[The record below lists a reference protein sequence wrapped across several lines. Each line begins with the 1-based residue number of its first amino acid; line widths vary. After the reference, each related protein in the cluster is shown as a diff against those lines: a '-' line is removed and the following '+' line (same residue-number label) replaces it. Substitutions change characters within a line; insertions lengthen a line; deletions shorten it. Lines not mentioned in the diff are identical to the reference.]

1 MRFPSAPAGVKRG
14 SGLMSCGNAQCELAS
29 MMPSNILN
37 SSLSR
42 HIHPMSH
49 SNPMHAAGQFFY
61 QLLVASYLAWP
72 GPKMHGLACAAAS
85 SRPRGHSASSSY
97 GRLTATP
104 GVKAAQWCVHPPRI
118 SEEKECPGKSGRRRC
133 WGTCDVRLATVT

>member
-61 QLLVASYLAWP
+61 RLLVASYLACP
-72 GPKMHGLACAAAS
+72 GPKLRCMDWHAQRRPAGL
-85 SRPRGHSASSSY
+85 
-97 GRLTATP
+97 
-104 GVKAAQWCVHPPRI
+104 V
-118 SEEKECPGKSGRRRC
+118 
-133 WGTCDVRLATVT
+133 ATVLVAPTEIDGDAGS